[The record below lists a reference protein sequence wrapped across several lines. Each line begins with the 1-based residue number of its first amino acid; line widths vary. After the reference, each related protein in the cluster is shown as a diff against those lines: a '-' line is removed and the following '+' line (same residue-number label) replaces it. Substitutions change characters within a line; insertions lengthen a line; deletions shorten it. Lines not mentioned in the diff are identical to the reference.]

1 MESVE
6 KALQLLKD
14 KSKDFIVQAK
24 TPMQVA
30 KAIAFKQ
37 GINWAIDTI
46 ETEIENQKCEEQ
58 WRLEQLENENKT
70 NPFKSE

>member
-1 MESVE
+1 MTALE
-6 KALQLLKD
+6 KALQHLKE
-14 KSKDFIVQAK
+14 KSKHFIGQDK

-30 KAIAFKQ
+30 QAIAFKR

-58 WRLEQLENENKT
+58 WKLEQLENENKT

>member
-1 MESVE
+1 MTPVE
-6 KALQLLKD
+6 KALQQLKE
-14 KSKDFIVQAK
+14 KSKHFIGKDK

-30 KAIAFKQ
+30 QAIAFKQ
-37 GINWAIDTI
+37 GIDWAIDTI
-46 ETEIENQKCEEQ
+46 ETEIENQKSEEQ